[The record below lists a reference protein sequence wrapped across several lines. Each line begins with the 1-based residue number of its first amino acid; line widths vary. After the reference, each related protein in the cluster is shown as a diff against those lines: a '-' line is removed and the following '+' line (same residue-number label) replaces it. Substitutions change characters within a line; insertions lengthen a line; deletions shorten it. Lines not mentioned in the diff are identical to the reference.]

1 MSEKSITFVSL
12 WRVVASIVFWWGC
25 LKPASLLGFYG
36 ESAGARTQDQRLKRA
51 MLYQLSYALKPHYQ
65 VSTFGLW
72 ILLFERGGRA
82 VPFRGSRAESSPLS
96 RTILSLTCR
105 YSHSSLRLL
114 HRNRFKCVHQ
124 ACRDNAIYAKLKA
137 VIIRHGTRNYAL

>member
-12 WRVVASIVFWWGC
+12 WRVVASVVFWWGS

-65 VSTFGLW
+65 VSTFSRGNFAPNPLRHR
-72 ILLFERGGRA
+72 LL
-82 VPFRGSRAESSPLS
+82 PLS
-96 RTILSLTCR
+96 VFARIAHT
-105 YSHSSLRLL
+105 
-114 HRNRFKCVHQ
+114 FKSGVPWPGH
-124 ACRDNAIYAKLKA
+124 
-137 VIIRHGTRNYAL
+137 T